1 MKAYFV
7 VSNKLQN
14 IRYVEYLDGMFIW
27 YPRKKHGNHLNIYF
41 KHTILEYK
49 PFVCVDLSAVVV
61 GWKYK
66 PCALCWC
73 RLVCIMCRPVLH
85 ASRHA
90 EAALGRA
97 PVSWWPPCQ
106 PAELATSSSAFT
118 SILALK
124 QSEAVRESEE
134 GAMSQ
139 VPGTSN
145 VLFIFCDK

>member
-1 MKAYFV
+1 
-7 VSNKLQN
+7 
-14 IRYVEYLDGMFIW
+14 
-27 YPRKKHGNHLNIYF
+27 
-41 KHTILEYK
+41 
-49 PFVCVDLSAVVV
+49 
-61 GWKYK
+61 
-66 PCALCWC
+66 
-73 RLVCIMCRPVLH
+73 MCCPVLH

-134 GAMSQ
+134 GAGPRSQ
-139 VPGTSN
+139 DHQMFSSFFVINRIASTQPTSTELSRYN
-145 VLFIFCDK
+145 VGWVWVGGEGADTQYGIH

>member
-14 IRYVEYLDGMFIW
+14 IEDIHMEYLDGMFIW

-66 PCALCWC
+66 PCALCC
-73 RLVCIMCRPVLH
+73 RGLSALC
-85 ASRHA
+85 
-90 EAALGRA
+90 AAPCCMPAAMQRLPLAGLQSA
-97 PVSWWPPCQ
+97 GAPCQ

-124 QSEAVRESEE
+124 QSEAVRESE
-134 GAMSQ
+134 
-139 VPGTSN
+139 VPGPRNIKCS
-145 VLFIFCDK
+145 LHFLW